1 MRRVVLFLVV
11 LAAVVAGAWLLS
23 GVTGHVSAT
32 IGTLTVDTSASIAI
46 MAAIAFIAA
55 VFILLRIIAGIFSMP
70 RASVLWRRR
79 RRERSGDTSVT
90 RVLVA
95 LAAGDEKVA
104 RKHARRARQLL
115 GDDPQVLLLL
125 AEANRLAGREDE
137 ADEAFR
143 ALTKQKDAR
152 FLGLRGL
159 LRQAIDRQ
167 DWTQALTLANQAEAA
182 HPGTNWLRQQ
192 RAELALQAD
201 NWSEALDLIGAD
213 ARRPDH
219 YIAAAESE
227 TDSARALGYAKQA
240 WKADPKFPPAVLA
253 YARRLRAS
261 GNDKKARALVTEAWA
276 LAPHPDL
283 AEFILSQEPD
293 IAARLQA
300 AKTLV
305 QRNAKHPESRILIA
319 RASLDAGLTAEART
333 AAEAAQADGINQRRL
348 WLLIA
353 EIEEVERG
361 DTEAGR
367 LAQRNA
373 LREAASADAD
383 PHWQCTN
390 CRTDH
395 ASWQPKCSSC
405 GSVATVQWVSDV
417 GTRSVPA
424 IIG

>member
-1 MRRVVLFLVV
+1 MRRVVLFLIV

-23 GVTGHVSAT
+23 GVTGHVTAT
-32 IGTLTVDTSASIAI
+32 VGSLTVDTSASVAI
-46 MAAIAFIAA
+46 MGAIAFIA
-55 VFILLRIIAGIFSMP
+55 VVVILLRILARLFSMP
-70 RASVLWRRR
+70 RASVLWRRN

-137 ADEAFR
+137 AEEAFS
-143 ALTKQKDAR
+143 ALAKQKDAR

-159 LRQAIDRQ
+159 LRQAVDRQ
-167 DWTQALTLANQAEAA
+167 DWTKALALANQAEAA

-192 RAELALQAD
+192 RADLALQAD
-201 NWSEALDLIGAD
+201 NWSEALDLIGTD

-219 YIAAAESE
+219 YIAAAEAE
-227 TDSARALGYAKQA
+227 PDSARALDYAKQA

-261 GNDKKARALVTEAWA
+261 GNEKKARGYVTEAWA
-276 LAPHPDL
+276 AAPHPDL
-283 AEFILSQEPD
+283 AEFILSLEPD
-293 IAARLQA
+293 NAGRLRA
-300 AKTLV
+300 AKTLI
-305 QRNAKHPESRILIA
+305 QRNAKHPESRILLA
-319 RASLDAGLTAEART
+319 RASLDAGMLSEARA

-353 EIEEVERG
+353 EIEELERG

-390 CRTDH
+390 CRTDLS
-395 ASWQPKCSSC
+395 SWQAKCPSC
-405 GSVATVQWVSDV
+405 GRVATVQWVSEV
-417 GTRSVPA
+417 STRSVPA